1 MLSAAAAAWHAY
13 DGKPNHSV
21 LTPGAEAQRSLHPPN
36 QSVVRSTTHVERGQR
51 RARDGS
57 LRKPKTGRVV
67 AALPVVI
74 DERVGAAAARGLVRG
89 IQGGI
94 DPKDLS
100 AFVNGLMQDANAT
113 NFQLGWLAGMGSG
126 AVEDVWDNLKG
137 LYDLIA
143 SALKLNPFDA
153 VRVGLHLYDSRDAL
167 AKALY
172 ELLTYINGH
181 PDELE
186 QLAEA
191 LGREGGEQLTKAI
204 SDAMLRDPDW
214 YNRGHALGR
223 TMAITI
229 VEAVLLL
236 VGPEEVATKLR
247 LSGRVSE
254 IAARIAAK
262 AGRTTLGRRRIPKLR
277 ELLRAA
283 GLGARAA
290 AKDAR
295 FAIPA
300 NLLAEHGRVKSDV
313 ARAVREVGAG
323 LKPGVRVKNDYP
335 ELMEKLAG
343 WPDAGT
349 NALIL
354 KNAPT
359 VWKALHDPELIAEV
373 AADVWA
379 DSKAL
384 APKGTLDPMSRAIV
398 RRWAA
403 ENGSRV
409 RRIPPGGGGGD
420 EPFFRDWGG
429 TSRGFV
435 DRGIDTS
442 RHGQMTHLLQD
453 LIVDRALARAGSPLT
468 SREFRQALQG
478 ILPAGGG
485 STPVGKD
492 LFIRLYDNVDD
503 FLNAPENLT
512 ASLRKVA
519 GFENYR

>member
-1 MLSAAAAAWHAY
+1 
-13 DGKPNHSV
+13 
-21 LTPGAEAQRSLHPPN
+21 
-36 QSVVRSTTHVERGQR
+36 
-51 RARDGS
+51 
-57 LRKPKTGRVV
+57 V
-67 AALPVVI
+67 AALPVVV
-74 DERVGAAAARGLVRG
+74 DKRVGAAAARGLVRG
-89 IQGGI
+89 IEGAI

-100 AFVNGLMQDANAT
+100 AFVDGLMQDLNAA
-113 NFQLGWLAGMGSG
+113 NFQLGWLAGMGEG

-137 LYDLIA
+137 LYDLVV
-143 SALKLNPFDA
+143 SAIKLNPFDA
-153 VRVGLHLYDSRDAL
+153 IRAGLHLYDSRDAL

-191 LGREGGEQLTKAI
+191 LGREGGEELTKAI
-204 SDAMLRDPDW
+204 SGALLRDPDW

-236 VGPEEVATKLR
+236 VGPEEVATKIR

-262 AGRTTLGRRRIPKLR
+262 AGRTTFGRRLIAIMERIPKLR

-300 NLLAEHGRVKSDV
+300 NLVAEHGRVKSDV
-313 ARAVREVGAG
+313 ARAVREVTAG
-323 LKPGVRVKNDYP
+323 LKPEGNLDYAFP
-335 ELMEKLAG
+335 ELIEKLSGAPSG
-343 WPDAGT
+343 SANDV
-349 NALIL
+349 IL

-359 VWKALHDPELIAEV
+359 VWNALHDPDLIAEV

-379 DSKAL
+379 DSKSL
-384 APKGTLDPMSRAIV
+384 GPKGTLDPMSRAIV

-409 RRIPPGGGGGD
+409 RRIPKGGGGGD
-420 EPFFRDWGG
+420 KPFFRDWGG
-429 TSRGFV
+429 TNRGFV
-435 DRGIDTS
+435 DRGIDTEH
-442 RHGQMTHLLQD
+442 HGQMTHLLQD

-468 SREFRQALQG
+468 SRQFRQTLQG
-478 ILPAGGG
+478 VVAPTGAPENLGQR
-485 STPVGKD
+485 
-492 LFIRLYDNVDD
+492 LFIRLYDNDKAYP
-503 FLNAPENLT
+503 NAPETLT
-512 ASLRKVA
+512 AALRKVA
-519 GFENYR
+519 GFETYR